1 MNFRRENCMDTI
13 LGIILGVVL
22 TLIIKDKPLRI
33 EITHKQKEKVVEKV
47 PDMSE
52 IMNKADTQEDQAY
65 ADMGTFI
72 DEINNIMTGGGT
84 RGEE

>member
-1 MNFRRENCMDTI
+1 MDTI

-33 EITHKQKEKVVEKV
+33 EITHKQKEKNVEKV

-52 IMNKADTQEDQAY
+52 VMNKADTQEDKAY

-72 DEINNIMTGGGT
+72 DEINSIMTGGGT

>member
-1 MNFRRENCMDTI
+1 MDTI

-33 EITHKQKEKVVEKV
+33 EITHKQKEKNAEKV

-72 DEINNIMTGGGT
+72 DEINNIMTGGAT

>member
-1 MNFRRENCMDTI
+1 
-13 LGIILGVVL
+13 
-22 TLIIKDKPLRI
+22 
-33 EITHKQKEKVVEKV
+33 
-47 PDMSE
+47 MSE

-72 DEINNIMTGGGT
+72 DEINNIMTGGAT

>member
-1 MNFRRENCMDTI
+1 MNTI

-33 EITHKQKEKVVEKV
+33 EITHKQKEKTLERV

-52 IMNKADTQEDQAY
+52 VMNKADTQEDQTY

-72 DEINNIMTGGGT
+72 DEINHIMTGGGT

>member
-1 MNFRRENCMDTI
+1 MDTI

-33 EITHKQKEKVVEKV
+33 EITHKQKEKTLERV

-52 IMNKADTQEDQAY
+52 VMNKVDTQEDQTY

-72 DEINNIMTGGGT
+72 DEINHIMTGGGT

>member
-1 MNFRRENCMDTI
+1 MDTI

-72 DEINNIMTGGGT
+72 DEINNIMTGGAT

>member
-1 MNFRRENCMDTI
+1 MDTI

-33 EITHKQKEKVVEKV
+33 EITHKQNEKVMEKV

-52 IMNKADTQEDQAY
+52 IMNKSDAQEDQAY

-72 DEINNIMTGGGT
+72 DEINHIMTGGGT

>member
-1 MNFRRENCMDTI
+1 MDTI

-33 EITHKQKEKVVEKV
+33 EITHKQKEKTLERV

-52 IMNKADTQEDQAY
+52 VMNKADTQEDQTY

-72 DEINNIMTGGGT
+72 DEINHIMTGGGA